1 MTAFLFRCDASP
13 EIGVGHLRRSAVL
26 AGELRVRGASVVF
39 ACRSRGIDAA
49 GELAGAADEI
59 VPVDWALHP
68 EEDARLVARLA
79 RDSGAAAAVVDRYG
93 ADSEF
98 GPALAREGIR
108 WLQFDWAARDQV
120 WADWILNTSPGVE
133 GDAYRG
139 LVRRKD
145 ARLLLGPS
153 YALLRPQFH
162 GRRARRAAPHGRG
175 EKVLITLGGGDDRGG
190 TLLCLE
196 ALRLLDAP
204 PACTVLV
211 GGFNPRR
218 ALIENWA
225 GERGS
230 GKVTVIVGERDVA
243 VRMAEADIAV
253 IGGGTTTFEAA
264 AMGLPSVIVRIAGN
278 QSLNAAAWER
288 KGVALDAGPVE
299 GLAPERLARLIR
311 RLAGDGER
319 RKTMSS
325 AGMAIVD
332 CRGAGRVADALQKKG
347 MR

>member
-13 EIGVGHLRRSAVL
+13 EIGSGHLRRSAVL
-26 AGELRVRGASVVF
+26 AGELRARGARVVF

-79 RDSGAAAAVVDRYG
+79 RGSGAAAAVVDRYG
-93 ADSEF
+93 ADPEF

-108 WLQFDWAARDQV
+108 WLQFDWSARGQV
-120 WADWILNTSPGVE
+120 WADWILNANPAVE
-133 GDAYRG
+133 EDAYRG

-153 YALLRPQFH
+153 YALLRPQFR
-162 GRRARRAAPHGRG
+162 GRARRPAPRGRV
-175 EKVLITLGGGDDRGG
+175 EKVLVTLGGGDDRGG

-218 ALIENWA
+218 ALIEKWA
-225 GERGS
+225 GERGF

-264 AMGLPSVIVRIAGN
+264 AMGLPCIILRIAGN

-299 GLAPERLARLIR
+299 GLAPERIASLIR
-311 RLAGDGER
+311 RLAGDGEL

-332 CRGAGRVADALQKKG
+332 CRGAGRVADALRETG
-347 MR
+347 VR